1 MSFTGSK
8 SFWKASGGAAGIL
21 ILLAILV
28 AVNVIVSNMRARVDL
43 TEENLYTLSDGT
55 RNVLKELE
63 RKVTLKLFFSS
74 SDPAVPMQ
82 LKSYADQV
90 TDLLQEYRKTS
101 GNKVKV
107 EQYDPKPDS
116 DAEEWAQKYGIQGQQ
131 LGLMGP
137 AIYFGLVVVAGD
149 AEELVPALD
158 PRTQQMLEYNLTRTI
173 YRVTHPQK
181 PVIGVLSSLPVLG
194 QQQPPM
200 MPGQPPA
207 QSQPWM
213 SFADL
218 RRDYDLREVD
228 AGVDTIS
235 EEISALVLVHP
246 KGLSPKTLF
255 AIDQFVL
262 KGGRLM
268 VFVDPLC
275 IADLESQPQASP
287 YQRPSTSS
295 DLPDLFRAWGV
306 GYNAADVVADMS
318 AATRVRGA
326 GNRVEDSLVWL
337 SLGRSHI
344 NRDDILTTQL
354 ENVLL
359 PFAGSFT
366 DLTSDDVTFTPL
378 MNSSTESG
386 TVNAMSAQSGG
397 DAMRRQFRKGATALP
412 LAVRLN
418 GTFKTAFPDGAPKDT
433 DAPDKQETDQGATTE
448 EEATSLQSGESAIIL
463 VADADMLVDRF
474 CVQEVNFF
482 GTRGHQP
489 INDNLNLL
497 ANAVEQ
503 VGGSSDLI
511 GIRSR
516 GTFNRPFDRV
526 MALEQKARNEWQARE
541 QELTRSLQE
550 AQQQLREMQN
560 QKESSQRFIL
570 SPQQQAAIAQF
581 RQRELEIKKELKE
594 VRKNLRR
601 DIEMLGIKVKTINIA
616 LMPLLVALGGVGYGL
631 ARRKK
636 R

>member
-8 SFWKASGGAAGIL
+8 SFWKASGGVAGIL
-21 ILLAILV
+21 ILLAILI
-28 AVNVIVSNMRARVDL
+28 AVNVIVSNLRARVDL
-43 TEENLYTLSDGT
+43 TEENLCTLSDGT
-55 RNVLKELE
+55 RNVLKQLE

-90 TDLLQEYRKTS
+90 TDLLQEYRKAS

-137 AIYFGLVVVAGD
+137 VIYFGLVVVAGD
-149 AEELVPALD
+149 AEQLVPALS

-181 PVIGVLSSLPVLG
+181 PVIGVMSSLPILGG
-194 QQQPPM
+194 QQPAM
-200 MPGQPPA
+200 MPGQPPP
-207 QSQPWM
+207 QSQPWT

-218 RRDYDLREVD
+218 RRDYDLRRVD
-228 AGVDTIS
+228 ANAD
-235 EEISALVLVHP
+235 EISDEIGALVLVHP
-246 KGLSPKTLF
+246 KQLGPKTLF

-275 IADLESQPQASP
+275 VADLENQPQASP
-287 YQRPSTSS
+287 YQRPQASS
-295 DLPDLFRAWGV
+295 DLPELFQAWGV
-306 GYNAADVVADMS
+306 AYNAANVVADMS
-318 AATRVRGA
+318 ATTPVRGA
-326 GNRVEDSLVWL
+326 GNRVEESMVWL
-337 SLGRSHI
+337 TLRSSQI

-354 ENVLL
+354 ENVQL
-359 PFAGSFT
+359 PFAGSFN
-366 DLTSDDVTFTPL
+366 DMTSEEITFTPL
-378 MNSSTESG
+378 MNASTESG
-386 TVNAMSAQSGG
+386 SVNAMSAQFGG
-397 DAMRRQFRKGATALP
+397 DALRRQFRKGGAALP
-412 LAVRLN
+412 LAVRLA
-418 GTFKTAFPDGAPKDT
+418 GTFKTAFPGGAPKD
-433 DAPDKQETDQGATTE
+433 AETVEEKSPEEAT
-448 EEATSLQSGESAIIL
+448 EEATSLQSGQSAIIL
-463 VADADMLVDRF
+463 VADVDMVADRF
-474 CVQEVNFF
+474 CVQEMNFF
-482 GTRGHQP
+482 GMRGHQP
-489 INDNLNLL
+489 INDNLNFL

-516 GTFNRPFDRV
+516 GTFSRPFDRV
-526 MALEQKARNEWQARE
+526 LALEQRARNDWQARE

-550 AQQQLREMQN
+550 TQQQLREMQN
-560 QKESSQRFIL
+560 QKDSSQRFIL
-570 SPQQQAAIAQF
+570 SPQQQAAISQF
-581 RQRELEIKKELKE
+581 RERELEIKKELKE

-601 DIEMLGIKVKTINIA
+601 DIEMLGIKVKAINIA

-631 ARRKK
+631 ARRRKG
-636 R
+636 

>member
-1 MSFTGSK
+1 MNFTGSK
-8 SFWKASGGAAGIL
+8 SFWKASGGVAGIL
-21 ILLAILV
+21 ILLAILI

-55 RNVLKELE
+55 RNVLKQLE

-90 TDLLQEYRKTS
+90 TDLLHEYRKAAGS
-101 GNKVKV
+101 KVKV
-107 EQYDPKPDS
+107 EQYDPRPDS

-137 AIYFGLVVVAGD
+137 MIYFGLVVVAGD
-149 AEELVPALD
+149 AEQLVPSLD

-181 PVIGVLSSLPVLG
+181 PVIGVMSSLPVLG
-194 QQQPPM
+194 RPQQPM

-207 QSQPWM
+207 QSQPWT

-228 AGVDTIS
+228 VNVESIS
-235 EEISALVLVHP
+235 DEISALVLVHP
-246 KGLSPKTLF
+246 KQLSPKTLF

-268 VFVDPLC
+268 AFVDPLC

-287 YQRPSTSS
+287 YQRPSASS
-295 DLPDLFRAWGV
+295 DLPELFRAWGV
-306 GYNAADVVADMS
+306 GYNASEVVADMS

-337 SLGRSHI
+337 SLGRPHI

-359 PFAGSFT
+359 PFAGSFS
-366 DLTSDDVTFTPL
+366 DLTGEDMTFTPL
-378 MNSSTESG
+378 LSSSTKSG
-386 TVNAMSAQSGG
+386 SINAMSAQYGG
-397 DAMRRQFRKGATALP
+397 DALRRQFRKGGTALP
-412 LAVRLN
+412 LAVRLS
-418 GTFKTAFPDGAPKDT
+418 GTFKTAFPEGAPESPVADDDESDDGESAGESST
-433 DAPDKQETDQGATTE
+433 G
-448 EEATSLQSGESAIIL
+448 LQSGESAIIL
-463 VADADMLVDRF
+463 VADTDLLVDRF
-474 CVQEVNFF
+474 CVQEVNFL
-482 GTRGHQP
+482 GMRGQQP

-516 GTFNRPFDRV
+516 GTFSRPFDRV
-526 MALEQKARNEWQARE
+526 QALEQKARDAWQTRE

-550 AQQQLREMQN
+550 TQQQLREMQN

-581 RQRELEIKKELKE
+581 RERELEIKKELKE

-601 DIEMLGIKVKTINIA
+601 DIEMLGIKVKAINIA

-631 ARRKK
+631 GRRRKH
-636 R
+636 